1 MLNLL
6 VTLEYKCLA
15 TMNMGGIK
23 MKLGGDCPDNVA
35 CTKVSGDKVGEFLA
49 EIEENL
55 PEGFSMS
62 GTFAKCAVGTSPVQ
76 CNFQCKVPCIELE

>member
-35 CTKVSGDKVGEFLA
+35 CAKMSGDKVG
-49 EIEENL
+49 
-55 PEGFSMS
+55 
-62 GTFAKCAVGTSPVQ
+62 
-76 CNFQCKVPCIELE
+76 